1 MALSKLKGA
10 KLIVEGI
17 MCLGHGVEFL
27 ISAGSAE
34 QRRDSAC
41 AGRGSAALIW
51 VTGLRGTA
59 ITPHPPRPPAANQT
73 KVVLL
78 RLEERG

>member
-1 MALSKLKGA
+1 MALGKLKGA

-17 MCLGHGVEFL
+17 MCLGRGVEFL
-27 ISAGSAE
+27 ICAGSAE
-34 QRRDSAC
+34 QRRDSAD
-41 AGRGSAALIW
+41 AGRDSAALIW
-51 VTGLRGTA
+51 VTGLGGTA
-59 ITPHPPRPPAANQT
+59 ITPPAANQT

>member
-17 MCLGHGVEFL
+17 MCLGHSVEFL

-34 QRRDSAC
+34 QRRDSAGT
-41 AGRGSAALIW
+41 GRDSATLIW

-59 ITPHPPRPPAANQT
+59 ITPPPP
-73 KVVLL
+73 
-78 RLEERG
+78 GS